1 MKKKTEVP
9 ISVENLFHSYGRK
22 KIYQGLNFQVEKGSV
37 FGLLGKNGVGKSTL
51 INILMGYLHPD
62 QGSCLVLGNPSH
74 NIPPDTRKR
83 IALLY
88 EGFISYDF
96 MGIAEVEAFFSAF
109 YPSWKREVFY
119 ELVSFMD
126 LDHKQK
132 LSTLSFGQKSQVILG
147 LIFAQDAD
155 LLILDDYSMGL
166 DAGYRHLFMD
176 YLKAYLHGTDKTVL
190 ITSHIMG
197 ELETLVDEILILD
210 RTMPVYQGEMKN
222 FCENFNCF
230 AAEGAV
236 PEKIP
241 GVVRQERLLGETR
254 LFSFSSCEELE
265 RELRMPLR
273 EIPISFEEKFL
284 GYVGKY

>member
-1 MKKKTEVP
+1 MTKNSDAP
-9 ISVENLFHSYGRK
+9 ISVHDLHHSYGRK

-62 QGSCLVLGNPSH
+62 RGSCLVLGNPSH
-74 NIPPDTRKR
+74 NIPADTRKC

-96 MGIAEVEAFFSAF
+96 MSITEVERFFSAF
-109 YPSWKREVFY
+109 YPSWKRDVFY

-126 LDHKQK
+126 VRHEQK

-166 DAGYRHLFMD
+166 DAGYRYLFMD
-176 YLKAYLHGTDKTVL
+176 YLKQYLHGTGKTVL

-197 ELETLVDEILILD
+197 ELETLVDHILILD
-210 RTMPVYQGEMKN
+210 RTMPVHQDSMKN
-222 FCENFNCF
+222 FCERFNCYA
-230 AAEGAV
+230 AAEDTVGDV
-236 PEKIP
+236 PGIVRREK
-241 GVVRQERLLGETR
+241 LLDETR
-254 LFSFSSCEELE
+254 LYSFLPRVDLE
-265 RELRMPLR
+265 RDLGMPLK
-273 EIPISFEEKFL
+273 EVPISFEEKFL